1 MASYKT
7 FLNGGIGLMIYKP
20 LVMSN
25 EEYHGKTK
33 YESSTTV
40 RTSLISPKK
49 YLHNKTAETV
59 PTKAM
64 EEGTAVHT
72 YFLENELFKNRYC
85 YKPKAFNGR
94 TKEGK
99 QWMEEHGHLNVLA
112 SEWEENLI
120 HMNHSFLSSPAKMI
134 YDLDGLTELSYFSED
149 LGGIRAKC
157 RPDWISSDSGIVVDL
172 KTTQDASPKGFQ
184 KSIANFG
191 YHIQAAF
198 YLRTLQSLGLDSYD
212 FIFIAIEKTAP
223 FCVGVY
229 RASTEM
235 LEEGNKKVDEAINK
249 ILWCKDN
256 DSYPDYTPNEIE
268 TISLPPWMT
277 KKKDQQPSQE
287 EIELY

>member
-1 MASYKT
+1 
-7 FLNGGIGLMIYKP
+7 MIYKP

-25 EEYHGKTK
+25 EEYHAKTK
-33 YESSTTV
+33 YESSSTV
-40 RTSLISPKK
+40 RKVLVSPKK
-49 YLHNKTAETV
+49 YLYDKTAESV

-72 YFLENELFKNRYC
+72 FFLENELFKNRYC
-85 YKPKAFNGR
+85 FKPKAFNGR

-99 QWMEEHGHLNVLA
+99 QWMEEHGHLNILA
-112 SEWEENLI
+112 AEWEENLI
-120 HMNHSFLSSPAKMI
+120 HMNHSFLDSPAKII
-134 YDLDGLTELSYFSED
+134 YDKKGLTELSYFSED
-149 LGGIRAKC
+149 LSGIKAKC
-157 RPDWISSDSGIVVDL
+157 RPDWISSDGHTVVDL

-191 YHIQAAF
+191 YHIQSSF
-198 YLRTLQSLGLDSYD
+198 YMRVLQNLDVPVKE

-235 LEEGNKKVDEAINK
+235 LEEGNKKVDEAINQ
-249 ILWCKDN
+249 ILWCKEN
-256 DSYPDYTPNEIE
+256 ESYPDYTPNEIE

-277 KKKDQQPSQE
+277 KKSEQQSSQE

>member
-1 MASYKT
+1 
-7 FLNGGIGLMIYKP
+7 MIYKP

-25 EEYHGKTK
+25 EEYHAKTK
-33 YESSTTV
+33 YESSSTARKVLT
-40 RTSLISPKK
+40 SPKK
-49 YLHNKTAETV
+49 YLYDKTAESV

-72 YFLENELFKNRYC
+72 FFLENELFKNRYC
-85 YKPKAFNGR
+85 FKPKAFNGR

-99 QWMEEHGHLNVLA
+99 QWMEEHGHLNVLPA
-112 SEWEENLI
+112 EWEENLI
-120 HMNHSFLSSPAKMI
+120 HMNHSFLDSPAKII
-134 YDLDGLTELSYFSED
+134 YDIKGLTELSYFSED
-149 LGGIRAKC
+149 LSGIKAKC
-157 RPDWISSDSGIVVDL
+157 RPDWISSDGHTVVDL

-191 YHIQAAF
+191 YHIQSSF
-198 YLRTLQSLGLDSYD
+198 YMRVLQNLDVPVEE

-229 RASTEM
+229 RASTDM
-235 LEEGNKKVDEAINK
+235 LEEGNKKVDEAINQ
-249 ILWCKDN
+249 ILWCKEN

-277 KKKDQQPSQE
+277 KKSEQQSSQE

>member
-1 MASYKT
+1 
-7 FLNGGIGLMIYKP
+7 MIYKP

-25 EEYHGKTK
+25 EEYHAKTK

-40 RTSLISPKK
+40 RKVLVSPKK
-49 YLHNKTAETV
+49 YLYDKTAESV

-64 EEGTAVHT
+64 EEGTAIHT

-85 YKPKAFNGR
+85 FKPKAFNGR

-99 QWMEEHGHLNVLA
+99 QWMEEHVHLNVLA
-112 SEWEENLI
+112 AEWEENLI
-120 HMNHSFLSSPAKMI
+120 HMNHSFLDSPAKII
-134 YDLDGLTELSYFSED
+134 YDIKGLTELSYFSED
-149 LGGIRAKC
+149 LSGIKAKC
-157 RPDWISSDSGIVVDL
+157 RPDWISSDGHTVVDL

-184 KSIANFG
+184 KSIGQFG
-191 YHIQAAF
+191 YHIQSSF
-198 YLRTLQSLGLDSYD
+198 YMRVLQNLDVPVKE

-235 LEEGNKKVDEAINK
+235 LEEGNKKVDEAINQ
-249 ILWCKDN
+249 ILWCKEN
-256 DSYPDYTPNEIE
+256 DSYPDYTPNQIE

-277 KKKDQQPSQE
+277 KKSEQQSSQE

>member
-1 MASYKT
+1 
-7 FLNGGIGLMIYKP
+7 MIYKP

-25 EEYHGKTK
+25 EEYHAKTK
-33 YESSTTV
+33 YESSSTV
-40 RTSLISPKK
+40 RKVLTSPKK
-49 YLHNKTAETV
+49 YLYDKTAESV

-85 YKPKAFNGR
+85 FKPKAFNGR

-99 QWMEEHGHLNVLA
+99 QWIEEHGHLNILPA
-112 SEWEENLI
+112 EWEENLI
-120 HMNHSFLSSPAKMI
+120 HMNHSFLDSPAKII
-134 YDLDGLTELSYFSED
+134 YDIKGLTELSYFSED
-149 LGGIRAKC
+149 LGGIKAKC
-157 RPDWISSDSGIVVDL
+157 RPDWISSDGHTVVDL
-172 KTTQDASPKGFQ
+172 KTTHDASPKGFQ

-191 YHIQAAF
+191 YHIQSSF
-198 YLRTLQSLGLDSYD
+198 YMRVLQNLDVPVEE

-229 RASTEM
+229 RADTEM
-235 LEEGNKKVDEAINK
+235 LEEGNKKVDEAINQ
-249 ILWCKDN
+249 ILWCKEN

-277 KKKDQQPSQE
+277 KKSEQQSSQE

>member
-1 MASYKT
+1 
-7 FLNGGIGLMIYKP
+7 MIYKP

-25 EEYHGKTK
+25 EEYHSKTK
-33 YESSTTV
+33 YESSSTV
-40 RTSLISPKK
+40 RKVLTSPKK
-49 YLHNKTAETV
+49 YLHDKTAESV

-72 YFLENELFKNRYC
+72 FFLENELFKNRYC
-85 YKPKAFNGR
+85 FKPKAFNGR

-99 QWMEEHGHLNVLA
+99 QWMEEHSHLNILA
-112 SEWEENLI
+112 AEWEENLI
-120 HMNHSFLSSPAKMI
+120 HMNHSFLDSPAKII
-134 YDLDGLTELSYFSED
+134 YDIKGLTELSYFSED

-157 RPDWISSDSGIVVDL
+157 RPDWISSDGHTVVDL

-191 YHIQAAF
+191 YHIQSSF
-198 YLRTLQSLGLDSYD
+198 YMRVLQNLDVPVEE

-229 RASTEM
+229 RADTEM
-235 LEEGNKKVDEAINK
+235 LEEGNKKVDEAINQ
-249 ILWCKDN
+249 ILWCKEN

-277 KKKDQQPSQE
+277 KKSEQQSSQE

>member
-1 MASYKT
+1 
-7 FLNGGIGLMIYKP
+7 MIYKP

-25 EEYHGKTK
+25 EEYHAKTK

-40 RTSLISPKK
+40 RKVLVSPKK
-49 YLHNKTAETV
+49 YLYDKTAESV

-64 EEGTAVHT
+64 EEGTAIHT

-85 YKPKAFNGR
+85 FKPKAFNGR

-112 SEWEENLI
+112 AEWEENLI
-120 HMNHSFLSSPAKMI
+120 HMNHSFLDSPAKII
-134 YDLDGLTELSYFSED
+134 YDIKGLTELSYFSED
-149 LGGIRAKC
+149 LSGIKAKC
-157 RPDWISSDSGIVVDL
+157 RPDWISSDGHTVVDL

-184 KSIANFG
+184 KSIGQFG
-191 YHIQAAF
+191 YHIQSSF
-198 YLRTLQSLGLDSYD
+198 YMRVLQNLDVPVKE

-235 LEEGNKKVDEAINK
+235 LEEGNKKVDEAINQ
-249 ILWCKDN
+249 ILWCKEN

-277 KKKDQQPSQE
+277 KKSEQQSSQE

>member
-1 MASYKT
+1 
-7 FLNGGIGLMIYKP
+7 
-20 LVMSN
+20 MSN

-33 YESSTTV
+33 YESSSTI
-40 RTSLISPKK
+40 RKALNSPKK
-49 YLHNKTAETV
+49 YLYDKTAETV

-99 QWMEEHGHLNVLA
+99 QWMEEHGHLNVLPA
-112 SEWEENLI
+112 EWEENLI
-120 HMNHSFLSSPAKMI
+120 NMNHSFLASPAKMI

-157 RPDWISSDSGIVVDL
+157 RPDWISSDSGVVVDL

-184 KSIANFG
+184 KSIGQFG
-191 YHIQAAF
+191 YHIQAAW
-198 YLRTLQSLGLDSYD
+198 YLRVLQSLGLDSYD

-235 LEEGNKKVDEAINK
+235 LEEGSKKVDEAINK

-256 DSYPDYTPNEIE
+256 DFYPDYTPNEIE

>member
-1 MASYKT
+1 
-7 FLNGGIGLMIYKP
+7 
-20 LVMSN
+20 
-25 EEYHGKTK
+25 
-33 YESSTTV
+33 
-40 RTSLISPKK
+40 
-49 YLHNKTAETV
+49 
-59 PTKAM
+59 
-64 EEGTAVHT
+64 
-72 YFLENELFKNRYC
+72 
-85 YKPKAFNGR
+85 
-94 TKEGK
+94 
-99 QWMEEHGHLNVLA
+99 
-112 SEWEENLI
+112 
-120 HMNHSFLSSPAKMI
+120 MNHSFLSSPAKMI

-198 YLRTLQSLGLDSYD
+198 YLRVLQSLGLDSYD
-212 FIFIAIEKTAP
+212 FKFIAIEKTAP

-249 ILWCKDN
+249 ILWCKEN

-277 KKKDQQPSQE
+277 KKSEEQPSQE

>member
-1 MASYKT
+1 
-7 FLNGGIGLMIYKP
+7 MIYKP

-33 YESSTTV
+33 YESSSTV
-40 RTSLISPKK
+40 RKVLTSPKK
-49 YLHNKTAETV
+49 YLHDKTAESV

-72 YFLENELFKNRYC
+72 FFLENELFKNRYC
-85 YKPKAFNGR
+85 FKPKAFNGR

-99 QWMEEHGHLNVLA
+99 QWMEEHSHLNILGA
-112 SEWEENLI
+112 EWEENLI
-120 HMNHSFLSSPAKMI
+120 HMNHSFLASPAKMI
-134 YDLDGLTELSYFSED
+134 YDMEGLTELSFFSED

-157 RPDWISSDSGIVVDL
+157 RPDWISHDKNIVVDL

-191 YHIQAAF
+191 YHIQASF
-198 YLRTLQSLGLDSYD
+198 YLRVLQNLGFDSYD

-229 RASTEM
+229 RASMEM
-235 LEEGNKKVDEAINK
+235 LEEGNKKVDEAIDK
-249 ILWCKDN
+249 ILWCKEN

-277 KKKDQQPSQE
+277 KKKEPDYDPNLDQ
-287 EIELY
+287 EIQLY

>member
-1 MASYKT
+1 
-7 FLNGGIGLMIYKP
+7 MIYKP

-25 EEYHGKTK
+25 EEYHAKTK
-33 YESSTTV
+33 YESSSTV
-40 RTSLISPKK
+40 RKVLTSPKK
-49 YLHNKTAETV
+49 YLYDKTAESV

-72 YFLENELFKNRYC
+72 FFLENELFKNRYC
-85 YKPKAFNGR
+85 FKPKAFNGR

-99 QWMEEHGHLNVLA
+99 QWMEEHGHLNILA
-112 SEWEENLI
+112 AEWEENLI
-120 HMNHSFLSSPAKMI
+120 HMNHSFLDSPAKII
-134 YDLDGLTELSYFSED
+134 YDKKGLTELSYFSED
-149 LGGIRAKC
+149 LGGIKAKC
-157 RPDWISSDSGIVVDL
+157 RPDWISSDGHTVVDL

-191 YHIQAAF
+191 YHIQSSF
-198 YLRTLQSLGLDSYD
+198 YMRVLQNLDVPVEE

-229 RASTEM
+229 RASTAM
-235 LEEGNKKVDEAINK
+235 LEEGNKKVDEAINQ
-249 ILWCKDN
+249 ILWCKEN

-277 KKKDQQPSQE
+277 KKSEQQSSQE

>member
-1 MASYKT
+1 
-7 FLNGGIGLMIYKP
+7 MIYKP

-25 EEYHGKTK
+25 EEYHSKTK
-33 YESSTTV
+33 YESSSTV
-40 RTSLISPKK
+40 RKVLTSPKK
-49 YLHNKTAETV
+49 YLHDKTAESI

-72 YFLENELFKNRYC
+72 FFLENELFKNRYC
-85 YKPKAFNGR
+85 FKPKAFNGR

-99 QWMEEHGHLNVLA
+99 QWMEEHSHLNILA
-112 SEWEENLI
+112 AEWEENLI
-120 HMNHSFLSSPAKMI
+120 HMNHSFLDSPAKII
-134 YDLDGLTELSYFSED
+134 YDIKGLTELSYFSED

-157 RPDWISSDSGIVVDL
+157 RPDWISSDGHTVVDL

-191 YHIQAAF
+191 YHIQSSF
-198 YLRTLQSLGLDSYD
+198 YMRVLQNLDVPVEE

-229 RASTEM
+229 RADTEM
-235 LEEGNKKVDEAINK
+235 LEEGNKKVDEAINQ
-249 ILWCKDN
+249 ILWCKEN

-277 KKKDQQPSQE
+277 KKSEQQSSQE

>member
-1 MASYKT
+1 M
-7 FLNGGIGLMIYKP
+7 YKP

-25 EEYHGKTK
+25 EEYHGKKK
-33 YESSTTV
+33 YESSSTI
-40 RTSLISPKK
+40 RKALNSPKK
-49 YLHNKTAETV
+49 YLYDKTAESV

-99 QWMEEHGHLNVLA
+99 QWMEEHGHLNILA
-112 SEWEENLI
+112 AEWEENLI
-120 HMNHSFLSSPAKMI
+120 HMNHSFLDSPAKMI

-157 RPDWISSDSGIVVDL
+157 RPDWISNDSRIVVDL

-184 KSIANFG
+184 KSIGQFG
-191 YHIQAAF
+191 YHIQGAW
-198 YLRTLQSLGLDSYD
+198 YLRVLQNLGFDANE

-235 LEEGNKKVDEAINK
+235 IEEGSKKVDEAIEK

-277 KKKDQQPSQE
+277 KKKDQQPSLE

>member
-1 MASYKT
+1 
-7 FLNGGIGLMIYKP
+7 MIYKP

-25 EEYHGKTK
+25 EEYHAKTK
-33 YESSTTV
+33 YESSSTV
-40 RTSLISPKK
+40 RKILTSPKK
-49 YLHNKTAETV
+49 YLYDKTAESV

-85 YKPKAFNGR
+85 FKPKAFNGR

-99 QWMEEHGHLNVLA
+99 QWMEEHSHLNVLPA
-112 SEWEENLI
+112 EWEENLI
-120 HMNHSFLSSPAKMI
+120 HMNHSFLDSPAKII
-134 YDLDGLTELSYFSED
+134 YDIKGLTELSYFSED
-149 LGGIRAKC
+149 LGGIKAKC
-157 RPDWISSDSGIVVDL
+157 RPDWISSNGHTVVDL

-191 YHIQAAF
+191 YHIQSSF
-198 YLRTLQSLGLDSYD
+198 YMRVLQNLDVPVEE
-212 FIFIAIEKTAP
+212 FIFVAIEKTAP

-235 LEEGNKKVDEAINK
+235 LEEGNKKVDEAINQ
-249 ILWCKDN
+249 ILWCKEN

-277 KKKDQQPSQE
+277 KKSEQQSSQE

>member
-1 MASYKT
+1 
-7 FLNGGIGLMIYKP
+7 MIYKP

-25 EEYHGKTK
+25 EEYHAKTK

-40 RTSLISPKK
+40 RKVLVSPKK
-49 YLHNKTAETV
+49 YLYDKTAESV

-64 EEGTAVHT
+64 EEGTAIHT

-85 YKPKAFNGR
+85 FKPKAFNGR

-99 QWMEEHGHLNVLA
+99 QWMEEHVHLNVLA
-112 SEWEENLI
+112 AEWEENLI
-120 HMNHSFLSSPAKMI
+120 HMNHSFLDSPAKII
-134 YDLDGLTELSYFSED
+134 YDIKGLTELSYFSED
-149 LGGIRAKC
+149 LSGIKAKC
-157 RPDWISSDSGIVVDL
+157 RPDWISSDGHTVVDL

-191 YHIQAAF
+191 YHIQSSF
-198 YLRTLQSLGLDSYD
+198 YMRVLQNLDVPVEE

-229 RASTEM
+229 SADTEM
-235 LEEGNKKVDEAINK
+235 LEEGNKKVDEAINQ
-249 ILWCKDN
+249 ILWCKEN

-277 KKKDQQPSQE
+277 KKSEQQSSQE

>member
-1 MASYKT
+1 
-7 FLNGGIGLMIYKP
+7 MIYKP

-25 EEYHGKTK
+25 EEYHAKTK

-40 RTSLISPKK
+40 RKVLVSPKK
-49 YLHNKTAETV
+49 YLYDKTAESV

-64 EEGTAVHT
+64 EEGTAIHT

-85 YKPKAFNGR
+85 FKPKAFNGR

-99 QWMEEHGHLNVLA
+99 QWMEEHGHLNVLPA
-112 SEWEENLI
+112 EWEENLI
-120 HMNHSFLSSPAKMI
+120 HMNHSFLDSPAKII
-134 YDLDGLTELSYFSED
+134 YDIKGLTELSYFSED
-149 LGGIRAKC
+149 LSGIKAKC
-157 RPDWISSDSGIVVDL
+157 RPDWISSDGHTVVDL

-184 KSIANFG
+184 KSIGQFG
-191 YHIQAAF
+191 YHIQSSF
-198 YLRTLQSLGLDSYD
+198 YMRVLQNLDVPVKE

-235 LEEGNKKVDEAINK
+235 LEEGNKKVDEAINQ
-249 ILWCKDN
+249 ILWCKEN

-277 KKKDQQPSQE
+277 KKSEQQSSQE

>member
-1 MASYKT
+1 
-7 FLNGGIGLMIYKP
+7 MIYKP

-25 EEYHGKTK
+25 EEYHAKTK
-33 YESSTTV
+33 YESSSTARKILT
-40 RTSLISPKK
+40 SPKK
-49 YLHNKTAETV
+49 YLYDKTAESV

-64 EEGTAVHT
+64 EEGTAIHT

-85 YKPKAFNGR
+85 FKPKAFNGR

-112 SEWEENLI
+112 AEWEENLI
-120 HMNHSFLSSPAKMI
+120 HMNHSFLASPAKMI
-134 YDLDGLTELSYFSED
+134 YDMKGLTELSFFSED

-157 RPDWISSDSGIVVDL
+157 RPDWISSDAHTVVDL

-184 KSIANFG
+184 KSIGQFG
-191 YHIQAAF
+191 YHIQASW
-198 YLRTLQSLGLDSYD
+198 YLRVLQNLDVPVKE

-229 RASTEM
+229 RADTEM
-235 LEEGNKKVDEAINK
+235 LEEGNKKVDEAINQ
-249 ILWCKDN
+249 ILWCKEN

-268 TISLPPWMT
+268 SISLPPWMT
-277 KKKDQQPSQE
+277 KKSEQQSSQE

>member
-1 MASYKT
+1 
-7 FLNGGIGLMIYKP
+7 MIYKP

-40 RTSLISPKK
+40 RKVLTSPKK
-49 YLHNKTAETV
+49 YLYDKTAESV

-85 YKPKAFNGR
+85 FKPKAFNGR

-99 QWMEEHGHLNVLA
+99 QWIEEHGHLNILPA
-112 SEWEENLI
+112 EWEENLI
-120 HMNHSFLSSPAKMI
+120 HMNHSFLDSPAKII
-134 YDLDGLTELSYFSED
+134 YDIKGLTELSYFSED

-157 RPDWISSDSGIVVDL
+157 RPDWISSDGHTVVDL

-191 YHIQAAF
+191 YHIQSSF
-198 YLRTLQSLGLDSYD
+198 YMRVLQNLDIPVEE

-235 LEEGNKKVDEAINK
+235 LEEGNKKVDEAINQ
-249 ILWCKDN
+249 ILWCKEN

-277 KKKDQQPSQE
+277 KKSEQQSSQE